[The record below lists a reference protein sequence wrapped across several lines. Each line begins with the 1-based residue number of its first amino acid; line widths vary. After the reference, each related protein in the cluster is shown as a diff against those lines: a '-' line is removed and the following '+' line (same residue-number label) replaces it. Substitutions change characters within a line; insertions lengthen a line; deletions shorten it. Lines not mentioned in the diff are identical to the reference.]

1 MKKNIDQPRESE
13 RGALLATVI
22 IAIMMLSMILFA
34 IIQLAQGNLARA
46 VSRLYSLQTQY
57 AAETGADIALT
68 RLNHMTTQ
76 VTTEQVME
84 RNDRYKATYEVKVE
98 DSPTGN
104 MDEKIITST
113 GRVYTPA
120 SAAKAG
126 YERTVRVVARRSSTN
141 ASSSLLSK
149 DIIQVSSS
157 VKDIVA
163 KSIYVNKYIQLD
175 KNGNVLTAEKITV
188 AGTKAGADNCSIL
201 GSKTNAGELKP
212 PVGYA
217 PKVELDLRGKNC
229 VTLNPSSAF
238 NVNINNVNLE
248 PVASTYIPWN
258 WTMGT
263 GFMNANSCADWG
275 SGSGTHNL
283 PSNPSL
289 KKSHYPDSSSGITSS
304 CGTSGTIN
312 LGTGT
317 YNLLTDVHVRA
328 NLCNNSMGCEP
339 TFNNPNPSQTR
350 YVYVEGTIN
359 FGVLTTTPGSGPIVF
374 IAYGGDAADVAGVCP
389 LGPGASIFLGKGGS
403 NSTNAPQA
411 YLLAVNGGLCIDK
424 AKFGSYGAL
433 GGMSGKTLFFGSNSG
448 NPFSLQL
455 NSSFP
460 LDAVPVNLS
469 WKAAEYS
476 RVY

>member
-175 KNGNVLTAEKITV
+175 KN
-188 AGTKAGADNCSIL
+188 
-201 GSKTNAGELKP
+201 
-212 PVGYA
+212 
-217 PKVELDLRGKNC
+217 
-229 VTLNPSSAF
+229 
-238 NVNINNVNLE
+238 
-248 PVASTYIPWN
+248 
-258 WTMGT
+258 
-263 GFMNANSCADWG
+263 
-275 SGSGTHNL
+275 
-283 PSNPSL
+283 
-289 KKSHYPDSSSGITSS
+289 
-304 CGTSGTIN
+304 
-312 LGTGT
+312 
-317 YNLLTDVHVRA
+317 
-328 NLCNNSMGCEP
+328 
-339 TFNNPNPSQTR
+339 
-350 YVYVEGTIN
+350 
-359 FGVLTTTPGSGPIVF
+359 
-374 IAYGGDAADVAGVCP
+374 
-389 LGPGASIFLGKGGS
+389 
-403 NSTNAPQA
+403 
-411 YLLAVNGGLCIDK
+411 
-424 AKFGSYGAL
+424 
-433 GGMSGKTLFFGSNSG
+433 
-448 NPFSLQL
+448 
-455 NSSFP
+455 
-460 LDAVPVNLS
+460 
-469 WKAAEYS
+469 
-476 RVY
+476 